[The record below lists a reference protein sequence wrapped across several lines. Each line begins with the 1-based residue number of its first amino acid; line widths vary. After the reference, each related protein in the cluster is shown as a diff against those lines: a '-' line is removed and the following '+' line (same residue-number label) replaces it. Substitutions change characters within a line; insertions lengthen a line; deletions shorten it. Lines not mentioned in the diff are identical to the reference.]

1 MGTELKKIMKE
12 LEKEINKRLR
22 KFFKEEIREASKI
35 DPTLKEATEM
45 VADFTLRGGKRIRSI
60 LMYYG
65 YLATGKR
72 RTEKILD
79 ASLSME
85 LIHSALLIHDD
96 IIDNDEMRRGKLTLH
111 KEYEKFFWKM
121 KVEKSEE
128 LGRSLAILCG
138 NIAYSFAVKVLH
150 RSKFDA
156 RPTMKACSLFQSMF
170 NHTQAGEIM
179 DVIGSTKKNLTIKDV
194 IKIYKYKTVQY
205 TIEYP
210 LLMGALLGN
219 GKTELRNVL
228 SKYAVLLGT
237 AFQIRDDILGIF
249 SDSKTTGKDAGSD
262 LREGKKTVIILKTLE
277 NASPKDKKKIETIL
291 ESKELT
297 KKKLNDF
304 KKIAKDSGALTYCNG
319 LANNLSVQAKDIILK
334 STLSKTTRDFFL
346 ESADYMT
353 KDRKK

>member
-12 LEKEINKRLR
+12 LEEKINKKLSQ
-22 KFFKEEIREASKI
+22 FFDQEIREASKI

-60 LMYYG
+60 FMYYG

-72 RTEKILD
+72 KTDEILN
-79 ASLSME
+79 AVLSME
-85 LIHSALLIHDD
+85 LVHSALLIHDD

-111 KEYEKFFWKM
+111 KKYEKFFWKM
-121 KVEKSEE
+121 KIKKSEE

-138 NIAYSFAVKVLH
+138 NIAYSFAVKTLYQ
-150 RSKFDA
+150 SKFN
-156 RPTMKACSLFQSMF
+156 TQSKMKACLLFQAMF

-194 IKIYKYKTVQY
+194 FKIYKYKTVQY

-210 LLMGALLGN
+210 LLMGTLLGE
-219 GKTELRNVL
+219 GSIKLRKVL
-228 SKYAVLLGT
+228 RQYAILLGT

-249 SDSKTTGKDAGSD
+249 SNPRTTGKDAGSD
-262 LREGKKTVIILKTLE
+262 LREGKKTILILKTLE
-277 NASPKDKKKIETIL
+277 NASPEEKKKIKIIL
-291 ESKELT
+291 GKNKLI
-297 KKKLNDF
+297 KKDLAYF
-304 KKIAKDSGALTYCNG
+304 KKISKDNGALAYCTG
-319 LANNLSVQAKDIILK
+319 LANNMSLQAKEIILK
-334 STLSKTTRDFFL
+334 STLPKTTRDFFL